1 MGKIGDLWVKLGLK
15 KEGFDKG
22 MEDAKRR
29 TTTFGEGFTKIKG
42 VALAAWS
49 AIGVAAVKMADKFA
63 HQSQRLGDL
72 WDNTVAGMKGAW
84 NQFTT
89 SVTNMD
95 WEGLGNRMRNA
106 FNAARE
112 SSSAHDL
119 EGEVRRSIEIR
130 QAQMKDELAILQK
143 EMRNQKNS
151 YEERARY
158 AQEYLDKI
166 KPLYEQESKLRN
178 QIYLADT
185 NEYLTNAGL
194 STTQTNRDALVRFM
208 TDVAPNEALMEAL
221 AKESRRVQGKKHDTI
236 TYAER
241 DMLDAFYASNQDW
254 NTDIA
259 SLLAEYYLGS
269 TDEVAQK
276 VTQAIVNKFSA
287 EGAFND
293 ETRKI
298 QQMLDSADY
307 NAGKTTTSSTSS
319 KDVAE
324 EKVDMIKLIKE
335 ETAAV
340 NEEFQ
345 ALQEEEEAYAELD
358 RQLGNHMMAM
368 LGLEGPIDKQK
379 DELIALG
386 DAALY
391 AAEKTED
398 AIAKEKEALA
408 DLAESLRNTKLDA
421 VMNSYEGSI
430 QYLTDSLAGLEDFD
444 GEKLMAVMIEPFA
457 DMATRMGEYL
467 VAYGAGIAAVDEAFS
482 SLNPYVAMAAG
493 AALIAM
499 GAAVKS
505 SISSLAKG
513 TGGGTTTAYDNNSA
527 TGNLRTSN
535 ELTVYVKGTIKG
547 SDIILSGQKTQS
559 NWNR

>member
-166 KPLYEQESKLRN
+166 KPLYEQEAKLRR
-178 QIYLADT
+178 QIYLTDT
-185 NEYLTNAGL
+185 DEYLTNAKV
-194 STTQTNRDALVRFM
+194 SVNQTNRDALVRFM
-208 TDVAPNEALMEAL
+208 TDVAPNEDLLEAL
-221 AKESRRVQGKKHDTI
+221 RQYDKKVQGKKFSLS
-236 TYAER
+236 YNQNN
-241 DMLDAFYASNQDW
+241 MLDDFFASNKDW

-259 SLLAEYYLGS
+259 GMLATYYYNSG
-269 TDEVAQK
+269 EEAAQK

-307 NAGKTTTSSTSS
+307 NADKTTTPSTSS

-340 NEEFQ
+340 NEEFR
-345 ALQEEEEAYAELD
+345 AIQEEEEAYSELD

-379 DELIALG
+379 EELVALG
-386 DAALY
+386 DAALES
-391 AAEKTED
+391 AEKVED

-457 DMATRMGEYL
+457 NMATRMGEYL
-467 VAYGAGIAAVDEAFS
+467 IAYGAGIAAVDEAFS